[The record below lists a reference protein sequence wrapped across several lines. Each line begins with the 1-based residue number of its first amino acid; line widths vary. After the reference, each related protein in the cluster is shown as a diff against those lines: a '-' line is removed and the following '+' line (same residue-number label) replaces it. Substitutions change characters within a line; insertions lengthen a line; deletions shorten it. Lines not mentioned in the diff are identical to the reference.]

1 MAHKIQMIGPK
12 MMVSVILMIIRK
24 VHQTIQALAILE
36 HLMTPNLEQ
45 IKVTLLKL
53 LTIMDLVSLT
63 RKKIL
68 VQNQMNL
75 DNLAKFMIRIKK
87 WNLET
92 RDSAILKRKVDKS
105 KIVKMFLGS
114 LMSQIII
121 KFIK

>member
-53 LTIMDLVSLT
+53 LTIMNLVSLT

-92 RDSAILKRKVDKS
+92 RDSAILKRGVDKS